1 MDSSIEEKPF
11 LQECRDIIEGS
22 FGVYLKLSQQIGDLV
37 HQHAQMVNKAVQEL
51 YSLLILTGIHSK
63 PDQGIF
69 MQLLKPLSECIMS
82 IQEFR
87 EKNRASSWFNH
98 LSAISESIGALG
110 WVTVSPTPAPF
121 VKEMTDASTFYTN
134 KVLVAYKEKDK
145 THTDW
150 AKAWLQFLN
159 DLQKYIRVYHTTG
172 LVWNSRG
179 TPATASASVR
189 SGPGGPPP
197 PPPPPPADLFAEPG
211 KGVAGDDTRSAL
223 LKELNRGTEITK
235 GLKKISS
242 DQQTHKNP
250 ALRSSG
256 PTPYKAP
263 SVSQPVVK
271 SVAPPKPPKF
281 ELEGK
286 KWMIEHQTG
295 KKDLTVSDTEMSQS
309 VNIYKCK
316 DCLVVI
322 KGKINSITVDS
333 CTKLS
338 LVFDDIVSVV
348 EFVNCQNIQAQSM
361 GAVPTV
367 NVEKTDVV
375 EIYLNAKSLNAE
387 IVTAKSSS
395 VNVSVPD
402 ANGDFVEHPIPEQ
415 FKSIWTGSSFK
426 TEPADKAA

>member
-1 MDSSIEEKPF
+1 MDFEEKPF
-11 LQECRDIIEGS
+11 LRECKDIIEGS
-22 FGVYLKLSQQIGDLV
+22 FGAYLNLSQQIGDLV
-37 HQHAQMVNKAVQEL
+37 NQHAQMVREAVSKL
-51 YSLLILTGIHSK
+51 YSLLILTGNHSK
-63 PDQGIF
+63 PDTGIF
-69 MQLLKPLSECIMS
+69 MQLLKPLSESIMA

-121 VKEMTDASTFYTN
+121 VKEMTDAATFYTN

-145 THTDW
+145 THIDW

-159 DLQKYIRVYHTTG
+159 DLQKYIRVHHTTG
-172 LVWNSRG
+172 LTWNSRG
-179 TPATASASVR
+179 TPATASAGAPSA
-189 SGPGGPPP
+189 GGPPP
-197 PPPPPPADLFAEPG
+197 PPPPPPADLFADPMKSGPG
-211 KGVAGDDTRSAL
+211 GDDTRSAL

-235 GLKKISS
+235 GLKKITA

-256 PTPYKAP
+256 PAPYKAP
-263 SVSQPVVK
+263 SSTSQPVVK
-271 SVAPPKPPKF
+271 SVAPPKPPRF

-286 KWMIEHQTG
+286 KWMIEYQSG
-295 KKDLTVSDTEMSQS
+295 KRDLTVSDTDMSQS

-322 KGKINSITVDS
+322 KGKVNSITVDS

-367 NVEKTDVV
+367 NIEKTDVV
-375 EIYLNAKSLNAE
+375 EVYLNAKSLTAE

-395 VNVSVPD
+395 VNVSVPS

-415 FKSIWTGSSFK
+415 FKSIFNGSVFK